1 MFFVTRPIG
10 LVAAVIVVTFLKD
23 SKFGGAQAAG
33 QVDWAGMALL
43 AAGPASLQSVREEGE
58 QDN

>member
-1 MFFVTRPIG
+1 VFFINLSIG
-10 LVAAVIVVTFLKD
+10 LVAAVIVVSCLKD

-33 QVDWAGMALL
+33 RVDWAGMALL
-43 AAGPASLQSVREEGE
+43 AVGPASQQYVREEGE